1 MIAWNPGMINNLTAT
16 SIIPLVVM
24 PREVLEEVSPNS
36 RRFNIT
42 GRNAEEGKR
51 GSAKSESLR

>member
-1 MIAWNPGMINNLTAT
+1 MAWNPGTINNLTAT

-24 PREVLEEVSPNS
+24 PREVLEEVSS
-36 RRFNIT
+36 QLGRFNIT

-51 GSAKSESLR
+51 GWGKSESLR